1 MAHKGHHCIRML
13 NMTLAR
19 ALFAVS
25 RALFVSRMFYST
37 FRVLYLQF
45 ACSICSSH
53 VLFNIPRA
61 LFVARMVYSPF
72 RVLHLQLACSILHSA
87 CSICN
92 SRALFVAR
100 MLYSPFRMLHLQLAC
115 SSFFLRVLFMLA
127 FPFAARALDRVIRAL
142 CFFSRVPVH
151 VTLSPLTCMACWKQ
165 HGGPRG
171 RTSG

>member
-1 MAHKGHHCIRML
+1 MKHSSSKLKVATLLCGSLTTVAHKGHHCIRML
-13 NMTLAR
+13 YMTLAR

-72 RVLHLQLACSILHSA
+72 RVLHLQLACSI
-87 CSICN
+87 CS
-92 SRALFVAR
+92 SHALFSIPRA
-100 MLYSPFRMLHLQLAC
+100 PFAT
-115 SSFFLRVLFMLA
+115 RVLYL
-127 FPFAARALDRVIRAL
+127 
-142 CFFSRVPVH
+142 
-151 VTLSPLTCMACWKQ
+151 
-165 HGGPRG
+165 
-171 RTSG
+171 